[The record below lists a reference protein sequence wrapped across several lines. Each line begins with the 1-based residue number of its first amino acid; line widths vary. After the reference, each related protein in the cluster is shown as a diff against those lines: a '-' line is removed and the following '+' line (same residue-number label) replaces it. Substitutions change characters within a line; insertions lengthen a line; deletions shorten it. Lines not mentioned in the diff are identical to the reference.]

1 MSARRSLRDRTT
13 KLSMELLHLRTLCA
27 TAPIEH
33 NVLLITTE
41 KRKTSDADLGCVKK
55 PAANRPGVAR
65 QRHGGRAN
73 EQHSRRWD
81 GKARPTRL
89 RSAPTLPLARLGS
102 IARGN
107 QALAPLRRDGG

>member
-13 KLSMELLHLRTLCA
+13 KLSMELFHLRTMCA

-73 EQHSRRWD
+73 EQHSRRGTAKPD
-81 GKARPTRL
+81 RLDCGRRPL
-89 RSAPTLPLARLGS
+89 SHLLASARL
-102 IARGN
+102 
-107 QALAPLRRDGG
+107 LAATKPW